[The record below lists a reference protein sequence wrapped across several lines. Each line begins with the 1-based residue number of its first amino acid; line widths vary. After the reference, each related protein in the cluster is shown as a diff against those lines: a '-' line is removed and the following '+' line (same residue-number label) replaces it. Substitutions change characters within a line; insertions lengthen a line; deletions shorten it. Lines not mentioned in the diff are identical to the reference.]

1 MRPLINKMKNLKMN
15 YQEIL
20 RGSEILAVV
29 LNVMQIQN
37 VIILTIHFFKVITGF
52 K

>member
-29 LNVMQIQN
+29 LNVMQVQ
-37 VIILTIHFFKVITGF
+37 KMS
-52 K
+52 